1 MSEMITVVENKAL
14 LSPEVASKIA
24 ECERRI
30 KEIKDAEE
38 SLREAILTEMESKG
52 IKKIE
57 TEEMTITYKAPY
69 DKEKFEAKQF
79 REAYPEMYDD
89 YVTISTCK
97 ASVTIKLKEKA

>member
-1 MSEMITVVENKAL
+1 MSELISIVEDRAL

-24 ECERRI
+24 KCERQI

-69 DKEKFEAKQF
+69 DKEKFDGKQF
-79 REAYPEMYDD
+79 RAEHPDMYDS
-89 YVTISTCK
+89 YVTMSTCK
-97 ASVTIKLKEKA
+97 ASVAIKLKE